1 MQCLISIP
9 QAGNHVPDD
18 VVSSTIQLISETR
31 GEQAYAVGEL
41 WRHLSV
47 AQLEFQPVIQVAT
60 WCIGEFGDLLLNG
73 MMITQYLVVLVC
85 CVPLACTSF
94 YS

>member
-1 MQCLISIP
+1 MYYANFISTSSL

-31 GEQAYAVGEL
+31 SEQAYAVGEL

-47 AQLEFQPVIQVAT
+47 AQLEFQPMIQVAT

-73 MMITQYLVVLVC
+73 KHFMQV
-85 CVPLACTSF
+85 S
-94 YS
+94 SEE

>member
-1 MQCLISIP
+1 MAQYLTFIP

-31 GEQAYAVGEL
+31 SEQAYAVGEL

-73 MMITQYLVVLVC
+73 MMMMI
-85 CVPLACTSF
+85 A
-94 YS
+94 

>member
-1 MQCLISIP
+1 M
-9 QAGNHVPDD
+9 PDD

-31 GEQAYAVGEL
+31 SEQAYAVGEL

-47 AQLEFQPVIQVAT
+47 AQLEFQPMIQVAT

-73 MMITQYLVVLVC
+73 KHFLSCNCNSLTEIPRTRNV
-85 CVPLACTSF
+85 SD
-94 YS
+94 